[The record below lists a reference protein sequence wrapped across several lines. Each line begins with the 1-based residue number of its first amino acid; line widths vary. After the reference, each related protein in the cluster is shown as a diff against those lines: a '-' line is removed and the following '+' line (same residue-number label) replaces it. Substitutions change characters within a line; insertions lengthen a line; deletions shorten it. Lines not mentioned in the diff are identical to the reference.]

1 MSKTSY
7 LMVHYHQN
15 QRANWDGTSPTLE
28 QICRSALSKK
38 DASDLPLWERA
49 DARVY
54 SFGDLEPKQILLNK
68 VADLQSAVFGEMC
81 LVQSK
86 DLQAIIE
93 MTAEKKQLSD
103 LTMAEVYALAE
114 RAAPAGSQFLRGI
127 LYWLAIGDH
136 VFFVKLGAMS
146 SGMMQE
152 YLNWLLA
159 STSSLAVGK
168 TVALLAQFD
177 PSGGDIGQVKSLRV
191 SGKTAPKMT
200 VTPVQDA
207 TVATV
212 KTTSRRIKDAIRE
225 SEMARPILVALF
237 GEERTESFQES
248 LGEGEYLS
256 VDATVKIKGRRT
268 EESKRKIRELA
279 NALDDMSDTDVQIE
293 GKDGTLKDGDAIL
306 RTKMP
311 FSVPHEGSTIL
322 DFDNVADQLQTVYR
336 RFVEDGKIRS

>member
-1 MSKTSY
+1 MSKASY

-15 QRANWDGTSPTLE
+15 QRTDWDVGAPTLE
-28 QICRSALSKK
+28 QTCRQALAQKSP
-38 DASDLPLWERA
+38 AGLPLWERA
-49 DARVY
+49 DGRIY
-54 SFGDLEPKQILLNK
+54 SFNDPEPRQILLNK

-81 LVQSK
+81 LVQTK
-86 DLQAIIE
+86 DLQAIID

-103 LTMAEVYALAE
+103 LTTAEVYALAE
-114 RAAPAGSQFLRGI
+114 RAAPTGSQFLRGL

-136 VFFVKLGAMS
+136 VFFVKLGSMS
-146 SGMMQE
+146 SAMMQD
-152 YLNWLLA
+152 YLNWLVSNTGALP
-159 STSSLAVGK
+159 VGK
-168 TVALLAQFD
+168 AIILRAQFD
-177 PSGGDIGQVKSLRV
+177 PSGGDIGQVRSLRV
-191 SGKTAPKMT
+191 SGKTAPKMII
-200 VTPVQDA
+200 TPANDE

-225 SEMARPILVALF
+225 SEMARPILIALF
-237 GEERTESFQES
+237 GEEKTESFQES
-248 LGEGEYLS
+248 LGVGEYLS

-279 NALDDMSDTDVQIE
+279 NDLDDMSDTDVQIE

-322 DFDNVADQLQTVYR
+322 DFDNVADQLQIVYR
-336 RFVEDGKIRS
+336 RFVEDGKIKS